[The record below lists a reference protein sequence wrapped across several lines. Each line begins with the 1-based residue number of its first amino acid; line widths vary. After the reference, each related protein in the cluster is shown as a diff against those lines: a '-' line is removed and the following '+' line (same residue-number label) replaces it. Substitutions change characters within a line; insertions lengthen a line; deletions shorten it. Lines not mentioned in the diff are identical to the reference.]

1 MHHLLEILLNRQ
13 VPRFVFLGNAF
24 LNSLYAYVL
33 SAVLVIVFGLGFVTA
48 QTPSQTKNWPNK
60 PIKLIVG
67 FPPGGGIDMVARL
80 LQTPL
85 QENLGQQV
93 IIEYKP
99 GAGGVLAASEL
110 MRSPPDG
117 YTILL
122 ANIGPFVLAPN
133 MMTKRPYD
141 ASRDFTWISQTS
153 GSGFIAAV
161 SVNHPANNLNEFIT
175 WAKAN
180 SDKANFAS
188 GGSGSITHLNG
199 ELLNQ
204 SAGLKMVHV
213 PYKGSAP
220 AVQDLI
226 GGQTHLLVDVSAV
239 LMPHINSGRLKAI
252 YVTDPQRNPML
263 PNVAFARQ
271 TGYPSLETSGWQ
283 GLVGPPGM
291 SRDTV
296 VRLAQAIQ
304 DVMNRPEMKDKF
316 NQIGGSIILRGPDE
330 FTEYVASEV
339 KRWIPVIRAS
349 GAILD

>member
-13 VPRFVFLGNAF
+13 VPRFVFIGNVF
-24 LNSLYAYVL
+24 LNSLCAYVL

-48 QTPSQTKNWPNK
+48 QTPSQPKNWPNK

-85 QENLGQQV
+85 QENLGQQI

-110 MRSPPDG
+110 MRSAPDG

-122 ANIGPFVLAPN
+122 ANIGPFILAPN
-133 MMTKRPYD
+133 MMTKRPFD

-316 NQIGGSIILRGPDE
+316 NQIGGSVILRGPDE

>member
-133 MMTKRPYD
+133 MMTKRPFD

-316 NQIGGSIILRGPDE
+316 NQIGGSVILRGPDE

>member
-1 MHHLLEILLNRQ
+1 MHHQFEILLNRQ
-13 VPRFVFLGNAF
+13 VPRFGFLGNAF

-122 ANIGPFVLAPN
+122 ANIGPFILAPN
-133 MMTKRPYD
+133 MMTKRPFD

-316 NQIGGSIILRGPDE
+316 NQIGGSVILRGPDE

>member
-133 MMTKRPYD
+133 MMTKRPFD

-330 FTEYVASEV
+330 FTEYVASET
-339 KRWIPVIRAS
+339 KRWTPVIRAS

>member
-33 SAVLVIVFGLGFVTA
+33 SAVLVIGFGLGFVTA

-161 SVNHPANNLNEFIT
+161 SVNHPANNLNEFIS

-330 FTEYVASEV
+330 FTEYVASET
-339 KRWIPVIRAS
+339 KRWTPVIRAS

>member
-13 VPRFVFLGNAF
+13 VPRFVFIGNVF
-24 LNSLYAYVL
+24 LNSLCAYVL

-122 ANIGPFVLAPN
+122 ANIGPFVLAPS
-133 MMTKRPYD
+133 MMTKRPFD

-339 KRWIPVIRAS
+339 KRWMPVIRAS

>member
-24 LNSLYAYVL
+24 LNSLCAYVL

-133 MMTKRPYD
+133 MMTKRPFD

-316 NQIGGSIILRGPDE
+316 NQIGGSVILRGPDE

>member
-48 QTPSQTKNWPNK
+48 QTPSQPKNWPNK

-133 MMTKRPYD
+133 MMTKRPFD

-316 NQIGGSIILRGPDE
+316 NQIGGSIIMRGPDE
-330 FTEYVASEV
+330 FTEYVASET
-339 KRWIPVIRAS
+339 KRWTPVIRAS

>member
-24 LNSLYAYVL
+24 LNSLCAYVL

-85 QENLGQQV
+85 QENLGQQI

-133 MMTKRPYD
+133 MMTKRPFD

-316 NQIGGSIILRGPDE
+316 NQIGGSVILRGPDE
-330 FTEYVASEV
+330 FTEYVASEN
-339 KRWIPVIRAS
+339 KRWTPVIRAS

>member
-226 GGQTHLLVDVSAV
+226 V
-239 LMPHINSGRLKAI
+239 
-252 YVTDPQRNPML
+252 
-263 PNVAFARQ
+263 
-271 TGYPSLETSGWQ
+271 
-283 GLVGPPGM
+283 
-291 SRDTV
+291 
-296 VRLAQAIQ
+296 
-304 DVMNRPEMKDKF
+304 
-316 NQIGGSIILRGPDE
+316 
-330 FTEYVASEV
+330 
-339 KRWIPVIRAS
+339 
-349 GAILD
+349 

>member
-24 LNSLYAYVL
+24 LNSLCAYVL

-316 NQIGGSIILRGPDE
+316 NQIGGSVILRGPDE
-330 FTEYVASEV
+330 FTEYVASET
-339 KRWIPVIRAS
+339 KRWTPVIRAS

>member
-330 FTEYVASEV
+330 FTEYVASET
-339 KRWIPVIRAS
+339 KRWTPVIRAS

>member
-48 QTPSQTKNWPNK
+48 QTPSQPKNWPNK

-330 FTEYVASEV
+330 FTEYVASET
-339 KRWIPVIRAS
+339 KRWTPVIRAS

>member
-13 VPRFVFLGNAF
+13 VPRFVFLGNAC

-122 ANIGPFVLAPN
+122 ANIGPFVLAPS
-133 MMTKRPYD
+133 MMTKRPFD

-339 KRWIPVIRAS
+339 KRWMPVIRAS

>member
-13 VPRFVFLGNAF
+13 VPRSVFLGNAF
-24 LNSLYAYVL
+24 VNSLCAYVL

-133 MMTKRPYD
+133 MMTKRPFD

-316 NQIGGSIILRGPDE
+316 NQIGGSVILRGPDE

>member
-99 GAGGVLAASEL
+99 GAGGILAASEL

-133 MMTKRPYD
+133 MMTKRPFD

>member
-1 MHHLLEILLNRQ
+1 M
-13 VPRFVFLGNAF
+13 
-24 LNSLYAYVL
+24 
-33 SAVLVIVFGLGFVTA
+33 LVIVFGLGFVTA
-48 QTPSQTKNWPNK
+48 QTPSQPKNWPNK

-213 PYKGSAP
+213 PYKGSGP
-220 AVQDLI
+220 AITDLI
-226 GGQTHLLVDVSAV
+226 GGQLDGMFESLVTATNYVKGGKLRLLSVSGESRNKNFPEVPALNEV
-239 LMPHINSGRLKAI
+239 VPGVVGGAWFGISAPAKLPMPIANRL
-252 YVTDPQRNPML
+252 
-263 PNVAFARQ
+263 Q
-271 TGYPSLETSGWQ
+271 TEI
-283 GLVGPPGM
+283 
-291 SRDTV
+291 
-296 VRLAQAIQ
+296 QAIVNAPDMLSRLTEMGMTPMPLTGQ
-304 DVMNRPEMKDKF
+304 DFVNFLQAENR
-316 NQIGGSIILRGPDE
+316 
-330 FTEYVASEV
+330 
-339 KRWIPVIRAS
+339 RWGPVIRS
-349 GAILD
+349 GKITVE

>member
-316 NQIGGSIILRGPDE
+316 NQIGNSIIMRGPDE
-330 FTEYVASEV
+330 FTEYVASET
-339 KRWIPVIRAS
+339 KRWTPVIRAS

>member
-339 KRWIPVIRAS
+339 KRWTPVIRAS

>member
-161 SVNHPANNLNEFIT
+161 SVNHPANNLNEFIS

-330 FTEYVASEV
+330 FTEYVASET
-339 KRWIPVIRAS
+339 KRWTPVIRAS

>member
-13 VPRFVFLGNAF
+13 VPRFVFLGNAC

-85 QENLGQQV
+85 QDNLGQQV

-122 ANIGPFVLAPN
+122 ANIGPFVLAPS
-133 MMTKRPYD
+133 MMTKRPFD

-339 KRWIPVIRAS
+339 KRWMPVIRAS

>member
-1 MHHLLEILLNRQ
+1 MHHLLEILLKRQ
-13 VPRFVFLGNAF
+13 VPRFGFLGNAF
-24 LNSLYAYVL
+24 VNSLCAYVL
-33 SAVLVIVFGLGFVTA
+33 SAVLVIFFGLGFVTA

-133 MMTKRPYD
+133 MMIKRPFD

-296 VRLAQAIQ
+296 VRLAQAVQ

-316 NQIGGSIILRGPDE
+316 NQIGGSIIMRGPDE

>member
-1 MHHLLEILLNRQ
+1 
-13 VPRFVFLGNAF
+13 
-24 LNSLYAYVL
+24 
-33 SAVLVIVFGLGFVTA
+33 
-48 QTPSQTKNWPNK
+48 
-60 PIKLIVG
+60 
-67 FPPGGGIDMVARL
+67 
-80 LQTPL
+80 
-85 QENLGQQV
+85 
-93 IIEYKP
+93 
-99 GAGGVLAASEL
+99 

-133 MMTKRPYD
+133 MMTKRPFD

-252 YVTDPQRNPML
+252 YVTDPQRNPIL

-339 KRWIPVIRAS
+339 KRWMPVIRAS

>member
-1 MHHLLEILLNRQ
+1 MHHQLEILLNRQ
-13 VPRFVFLGNAF
+13 VPRFGFLGNAF

-33 SAVLVIVFGLGFVTA
+33 SAVLVIGCGLGFVTA

-122 ANIGPFVLAPN
+122 ANIGPFVLAPS
-133 MMTKRPYD
+133 MMTKRPFD

-263 PNVAFARQ
+263 PNVAFAKQ

-304 DVMNRPEMKDKF
+304 DVMSRPEMKDKF

>member
-133 MMTKRPYD
+133 MMIKRPFD

-316 NQIGGSIILRGPDE
+316 NQIGGSVILRGPDE

>member
-133 MMTKRPYD
+133 MMTKRPFD

>member
-13 VPRFVFLGNAF
+13 VPRFVFLGNVF
-24 LNSLYAYVL
+24 LNSLCAYVL

-48 QTPSQTKNWPNK
+48 QTPSQPKNWPNK

-133 MMTKRPYD
+133 MMIKRPFD

-161 SVNHPANNLNEFIT
+161 SVNHPANNLNEVIT

-330 FTEYVASEV
+330 FTEYVASET
-339 KRWIPVIRAS
+339 KRWTPVIRAS

>member
-13 VPRFVFLGNAF
+13 VPRFGFLGNAF
-24 LNSLYAYVL
+24 VNSLCAYVG
-33 SAVLVIVFGLGFVTA
+33 SAVLMIVFGLGFVTA
-48 QTPSQTKNWPNK
+48 QTPSQTKNWPTK

-133 MMTKRPYD
+133 MMTKRPFD

-213 PYKGSAP
+213 PYKGSSP

-252 YVTDPQRNPML
+252 YVTDPQRNPIL

-296 VRLAQAIQ
+296 MRLAHAIQ

-339 KRWIPVIRAS
+339 KRWMPVIRAS

>member
-48 QTPSQTKNWPNK
+48 QTPSQPKNWPNK

-133 MMTKRPYD
+133 MMIKRPFD

-304 DVMNRPEMKDKF
+304 DVLNRPEMKDKF
-316 NQIGGSIILRGPDE
+316 NQIGSSIILRSPDE

-339 KRWIPVIRAS
+339 KRWAPVIRTS